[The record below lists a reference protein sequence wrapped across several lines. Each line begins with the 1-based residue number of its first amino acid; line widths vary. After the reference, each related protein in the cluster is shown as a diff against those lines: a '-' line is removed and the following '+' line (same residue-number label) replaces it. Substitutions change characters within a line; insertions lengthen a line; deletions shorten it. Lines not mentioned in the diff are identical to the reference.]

1 MGSYF
6 NDVYLKRMNKD
17 GETMQER
24 IKTKKENKFDKVYLK
39 RTESQGTLYQINDE
53 EVKILCSVEPSKWT
67 QDKIVS
73 NINISSREKE
83 LKTGD
88 ILKVYQKVKDIEY
101 DKTWLICYVS
111 NDISHGY
118 QSYEAI
124 ELDSVINLADEYGQ
138 TYAIL
143 PVKFV
148 SETSVFVKDKF
159 MSYGSVTYREGLM
172 HRKFITADSEIL
184 KKATYFNYANRG
196 WEIAEK
202 DDISIKNVAYVSIE
216 EFLRRE
222 PEPET
227 SKDIL
232 VGEDQN
238 FLLNHLKR

>member
-1 MGSYF
+1 
-6 NDVYLKRMNKD
+6 
-17 GETMQER
+17 
-24 IKTKKENKFDKVYLK
+24 
-39 RTESQGTLYQINDE
+39 
-53 EVKILCSVEPSKWT
+53 
-67 QDKIVS
+67 
-73 NINISSREKE
+73 
-83 LKTGD
+83 
-88 ILKVYQKVKDIEY
+88 
-101 DKTWLICYVS
+101 
-111 NDISHGY
+111 
-118 QSYEAI
+118 
-124 ELDSVINLADEYGQ
+124 
-138 TYAIL
+138 
-143 PVKFV
+143 
-148 SETSVFVKDKF
+148 
-159 MSYGSVTYREGLM
+159 M